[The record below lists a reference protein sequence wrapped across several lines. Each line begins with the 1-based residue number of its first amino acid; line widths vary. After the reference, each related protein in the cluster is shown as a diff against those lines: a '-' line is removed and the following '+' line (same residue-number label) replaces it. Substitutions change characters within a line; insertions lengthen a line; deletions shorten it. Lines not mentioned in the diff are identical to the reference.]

1 MFSFHLPT
9 LDSSA
14 ESLTLTEPELVH
26 QMNRVLRF
34 QPGEQVYFLDGAG
47 RRARAEL
54 TQISKKEAMFAILEC
69 ESQPAPT
76 RTVTLAFGIPKKPA
90 TLEWMLEKATELGVS
105 VLQPLVTEHGQ
116 TAHLPKPER
125 LHKILLEAC
134 EQSERWFF
142 PELKTP
148 ITLEAAL
155 KTDDLILAGDARR
168 GQAFEPVVHTQNVT
182 ILIGPEGGFSPHEL
196 EQIDAAGAHLL
207 KLGSN
212 VLRVETAALTF
223 LSLVNFA

>member
-14 ESLTLTEPELVH
+14 TQLVLTEPELVH
-26 QMNRVLRF
+26 QMGRVLRF
-34 QPGEQVYFLDGAG
+34 QPGEEVYFLDGVG

-54 TQISKKEAMFAILEC
+54 TQISKKEATFTILEC

-90 TLEWMLEKATELGVS
+90 TLEWMLEKATELGVN

-125 LHKILLEAC
+125 LQKILLEAC

-142 PELKTP
+142 PELRNP
-148 ITLEAAL
+148 ITLEVAL

-168 GQAFEPVVHTQNVT
+168 GQAFEPVARTQNVT
-182 ILIGPEGGFSPHEL
+182 ILIGPEGGFSPDEL
-196 EQIDAAGAHLL
+196 TQIEATGAHLL
-207 KLGSN
+207 RLGEN

-223 LSLVNFA
+223 LSLVNFV